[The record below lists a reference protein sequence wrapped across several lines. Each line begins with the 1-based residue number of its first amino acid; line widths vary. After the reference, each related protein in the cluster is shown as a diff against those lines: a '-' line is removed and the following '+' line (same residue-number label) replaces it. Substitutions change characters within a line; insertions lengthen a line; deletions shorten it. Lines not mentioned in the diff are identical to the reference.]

1 MDFEVMIL
9 QKLAREDVC
18 APPEDSMQDAV
29 VVTDETGKFIWANAA
44 FARLSGVPTQEIAAR
59 SPSSLLKSPRLN
71 TNAAAASLL
80 HALEAREPV
89 KTQILG
95 ENEHGFPVWFDLE
108 VMPLLDAESRISG
121 FVAIQRDITFCVGR
135 DCDVSK
141 AVLGSSKAEGRLR
154 AAVEAISDGFAI
166 YDENDRLLIAN
177 EAFTKLHEGVEDA
190 VGPGASF
197 EDLLRATLA
206 RRLIDI
212 GDEEPQGWL
221 ERQLAASKHPFSEI
235 HMRFVN
241 GGWMSRRHKRMENNE
256 TVRIWTDISSLK
268 RQQAELEEA
277 RLRAESADRAKSQ
290 FLTNM
295 SHEMRTPMN
304 GIIGF
309 NELLLQGDLTDT
321 QRDYATLIQSSSKSL
336 MSLIDEILD
345 LGKIERGTL
354 EIQAGPF
361 KLLELISAARSLEAL
376 AEEKDL
382 ALTIECFM
390 PAPTIVVGDLKRI
403 RQILVNLLGNAIKF
417 TQAGSIGLTI
427 KGENNG
433 LAIVVSDTGPGI
445 DADRMRKIFNRFY
458 QAEDPSAGKVQ
469 GSGLG
474 LAIAKEL
481 AELMGGKI
489 TVESE
494 RGKGSTFRVWLPLW
508 LDVDN
513 ASQPPAQIGA
523 WRDEDQVVQLT
534 PCVYDV
540 LVAEDHPINL
550 KLALAL
556 LQAAGCETHSA
567 ENGQQVLVK
576 LEKRDYDLIIMDS
589 QMPIMSGVEAMR
601 SIRHRSDW
609 KRDIPIL
616 SLTADAMKG
625 AEEYH
630 ATAGAD
636 AYMSKPLKSDCFISA
651 VKRLAERGRDLRL
664 RNQGK
669 AA

>member
-1 MDFEVMIL
+1 MIL
-9 QKLAREDVC
+9 QTLAREDMC
-18 APPEDSMQDAV
+18 APPDDSMQDAV
-29 VVTDETGKFIWANAA
+29 VVTDETGKFLWANAG
-44 FARLSGVPTQEIAAR
+44 FARLTGVPAHEIAAR
-59 SPSSLLKSPRLN
+59 TPSSLLQSPGMNRN
-71 TNAAAASLL
+71 AVAAALL
-80 HALEAREPV
+80 HALEAKEPV
-89 KTQILG
+89 KTQVLG
-95 ENEHGFPVWFDLE
+95 ERRGIPVWFDLE
-108 VMPLLDAESRISG
+108 VMPLLDADGHIRG

-135 DCDVSK
+135 DCDVTK

-177 EAFTKLHEGVEDA
+177 EAFTKLHEGIEDA
-190 VGPGASF
+190 LGPGASF
-197 EDLLRATLA
+197 EDLLRSTLA
-206 RRLIDI
+206 RGLIDI
-212 GDEEPQGWL
+212 GCEDPDRWL
-221 ERQLAASKHPFSEI
+221 DRQLTASKHAFSEI
-235 HMRFVN
+235 HMRFAN
-241 GGWMSRRHKRMENNE
+241 GCWMSRRHKRMENNE

-268 RQQAELEEA
+268 RQQAELEDA
-277 RLRAESADRAKSQ
+277 RARAEAADRAKSQ

-309 NELLLQGDLTDT
+309 NELLLQGNLSDT
-321 QRDYATLIQSSSKSL
+321 QRDYATLIQSSSRSL

-354 EIQAGPF
+354 EIQSAPF
-361 KLLELISAARSLEAL
+361 KLNQLISAARSLQAL
-376 AEEKDL
+376 AEEK
-382 ALTIECFM
+382 ALQLKVCSTLPSQTI
-390 PAPTIVVGDLKRI
+390 AIGDVERI

-417 TQAGSIGLTI
+417 TETGEVTLSISA
-427 KGENNG
+427 ENNG
-433 LAIVVSDTGPGI
+433 LAFSVNDTGPGI
-445 DADRMRKIFNRFY
+445 APDRLRKIFNRFY
-458 QAEDPSAGKVQ
+458 QADDTCSGKVQ

-481 AELMGGKI
+481 TELMGGTI

-494 RGKGSTFRVWLPLW
+494 RGEGSTFLVWLPLW
-508 LDVDN
+508 LDNEQV
-513 ASQPPAQIGA
+513 QLPAAQSSGSGGA
-523 WRDEDQVVQLT
+523 EETAQLT

-589 QMPIMSGVEAMR
+589 QMPIMNGVEAIR
-601 SIRHRSDW
+601 IIRHRADW
-609 KRDIPIL
+609 KRHIPIL

-625 AEEYH
+625 AAEYH
-630 ATAGAD
+630 ASAGAD
-636 AYMSKPLKSDCFISA
+636 GYMAKPLKSDCFIST

-664 RNQGK
+664 RNQEK